1 MMNDDL
7 YEPREDSFLLAEQ
20 VKKYARGKVLDMCT
34 GSGIQAV
41 AAAKKKSVTSVLAV
55 DINKKA
61 LAYAHKKNH
70 HKKITFL
77 RSDLFSNVKET
88 FDTII
93 CNPPYLPNEPKLKDI
108 ALDGGRHGYEFTAR
122 FLNEAGPFLA
132 KNGIILLVFSSLTN
146 KPTVNDVIAKKG
158 FVFNQLAS
166 QKFDYE
172 GLFVYKLSYPPFVQQ
187 LYDRGITT
195 LKMFA
200 HGHRGL
206 IFTGLLK
213 NKKVAV
219 KIQRPD
225 TAAKGTVAREAAVLK
240 QLNPYRIGPRLLL
253 SGKNYFVYEFVEG
266 PFIRDFIKSEKQ
278 AAIKKMLIDVFCQ
291 MKKLDELGLNKEEMH
306 HPFKHVI
313 IAKHKPV
320 LLDFERCKKTAKA
333 HNVTQFCECVARM
346 MPELTSRGVRVTAE
360 KMRGFAVA
368 YRRNPTVFK
377 KVILYQKSAQ
387 VENRVL

>member
-7 YEPREDSFLLAEQ
+7 YEPREDSFLLAKQ
-20 VKKYARGKVLDMCT
+20 VKKHARGKVLDMCT
-34 GSGIQAV
+34 GSGIQAI
-41 AAAKKKSVTSVLAV
+41 AAAKKKTVTSVLAV

-61 LAYAHKKNH
+61 LTYAQKKNH
-70 HKKITFL
+70 HKKIIFL
-77 RSDLFSNVKET
+77 PSDLFSNVKET

-108 ALDGGRHGYEFTAR
+108 ALDGGKHGYEFTAR
-122 FLNEAGPFLA
+122 FLCEAGSFLT
-132 KNGIILLVFSSLTN
+132 KNGIILLIFSSLTN

-158 FVFNQLAS
+158 LVFKQLAS
-166 QKFDYE
+166 EKFDYE
-172 GLFVYKLSYPPFVQQ
+172 ELFVYHLLYPPFVQQ
-187 LYDRGITT
+187 LYDRGITK

-206 IFTGLLK
+206 IFTGVFN

-225 TAAKGTVAREAAVLK
+225 TTAKGTVAREAAVLK
-240 QLNPYRIGPRLLL
+240 QLNHHHIGPRLLL
-253 SGKNYFVYEFVEG
+253 SGKNYFVYEFIDG
-266 PFIRDFIKSEKQ
+266 PFIRDFVKNETS
-278 AAIKKMLIDVFCQ
+278 AAIQKMLIDVFCQ

-313 IAKHKPV
+313 IAKNKPV

-346 MPELTSRGVRVTAE
+346 TPELTRRGVRVTAE
-360 KMRGFAVA
+360 KMRGFAAA
-368 YRRNPTVFK
+368 YRRNPAVFK
-377 KVILYQKSAQ
+377 ELILYLQRS
-387 VENRVL
+387 

>member
-7 YEPREDSFLLAEQ
+7 YKPREDSFLLAEQ
-20 VKKYARGKVLDMCT
+20 VKKHAHGTVLDMCT
-34 GSGIQAV
+34 GSGIQAST
-41 AAAKKKSVTSVLAV
+41 AAKKKSVKSVLAA

-61 LAYAHKKNH
+61 LAYAKKNNT

-77 RSDLFSNVKET
+77 QSDLFENVIRA

-93 CNPPYLPNEPKLKDI
+93 CNPPYLPNEPRLKDL
-108 ALDGGRHGYEFTAR
+108 ALDGGKHGYEFTAR
-122 FLNEAGPFLA
+122 FLNRAGEFLN
-132 KNGIILLVFSSLTN
+132 KKGIILIVFSSLTHQP
-146 KPTVNDVIAKKG
+146 KVDELIAKNG
-158 FVFNQLAS
+158 FVFRQMAS

-172 GLFVYKLSYPPFVQQ
+172 ELFVYHLSYPSFVQQ
-187 LYDRGITT
+187 FYGSAITRIK
-195 LKMFA
+195 LFA

-206 IFTGLLK
+206 IFIGLLK
-213 NKKVAV
+213 NKKVAI

-225 TAAKGTVAREAAVLK
+225 TAAKGTVAREALVLQK
-240 QLNPYRIGPRLLL
+240 LNRHGIGPRLLL
-253 SGKNYFVYEFVEG
+253 SGKNYFVYEFVDG
-266 PFIRDFIKSEKQ
+266 SFIRDFVTNEKS
-278 AAIKKMLIDVFCQ
+278 AAIQKMLIHVFCQ

-346 MPELTSRGVRVTAE
+346 TPELTRRGVRVTAE
-360 KMRGFAVA
+360 KMRGFAAA
-368 YRRNPTVFK
+368 YRRNPAVFK
-377 KVILYQKSAQ
+377 KLILYLQRS
-387 VENRVL
+387 